1 MDKLFWKI
9 CLHLLVLKQLRWLVF
24 TPPYADVSEATS
36 NIKSERRG
44 KESEAAGRTGA
55 CGLKKRV

>member
-9 CLHLLVLKQLRWLVF
+9 CLHLLVLKQLRWSVC

-36 NIKSERRG
+36 NLKSERQG
-44 KESEAAGRTGA
+44 KGEWGRKSNW
-55 CGLKKRV
+55 GLWS